1 MKSTLDN
8 KLSSN
13 SWKKQTL
20 FFVGLIVCFAIVF
33 SVGYSIG
40 ENGRIE
46 KNVISNFKNTNSGK
60 PDNLDFSLFWEAWS
74 KLSERS
80 VQAPDLQKM
89 LYGSISGM
97 LSSMDDPYTV
107 FFSPEDN
114 KRFREDIQGE
124 FDGIGV
130 ELVLKNGLPTVV
142 APLSKSPADQAGIK
156 AGDVI
161 LAVDEVDTSGLGF
174 NETVDKIRGPKGS
187 KVRLR
192 IFREGSDQP
201 VNVEV
206 TRETISIKSVE
217 WEYRTEKGKKIAI
230 VHVRQFGDDTDKL
243 FDDFVSEIVKTK
255 PAGIIVDLRNNP
267 GGYLES
273 AINLSSY
280 FLDGGIVV
288 NEKGRS
294 GDNKSYNVT
303 KKNRLSGFRTA
314 VLVNNGSASA
324 SEIFAG
330 ALQDRKSGRVFGE
343 KTFGKGSVQ
352 EIVQL
357 SDGSALKIT
366 VAKWY
371 TPTGRSINGE
381 GITPDVEI
389 KGSDSKEE
397 DSQLDAALEYVIAD

>member
-1 MKSTLDN
+1 LKSTLDN